1 MEINTNELIKKGK
14 TIAII
19 PYEKISADGLTSAF
33 SIYIALKESGA
44 SVDFLYKGE
53 IDQSLK
59 DLVADQVKISSTTP
73 EKHLVISVD
82 YLDKSIEE
90 VNYSIEDN
98 KLNLILKPISDHF
111 TPDKI
116 EYKVMGGSYDTAI
129 TIGCWNLEKITI
141 IGENKESFNNTS
153 FINIDNSPN
162 NEKFGA
168 VNIIG
173 NEIDNISLLVLQI
186 IASWNIKIPKKSAE
200 LLLKSINSW

>member
-14 TIAII
+14 TIAVI
-19 PYEKISADGLTSAF
+19 PYDKISVDGLTSALA
-33 SIYIALKESGA
+33 IYIALKESRF

-53 IDQSLK
+53 INETLK
-59 DLVADQVKISSTTP
+59 ETIKDKVKISTTTP

-111 TPDKI
+111 TQDKI

-129 TIGCWNLEKITI
+129 TIGCWNLEKAEMIN
-141 IGENKESFNNTS
+141 ENKDSFTKTS
-153 FINIDNSPN
+153 IINIDNSPN
-162 NEKFGA
+162 NEKFGT

-173 NEIDNISLLVLQI
+173 NEIDNISLLVLQT
-186 IASWNIKIPKKSAE
+186 IASWNISIPKKSAE

>member
-14 TIAII
+14 TIAVI
-19 PYEKISADGLTSAF
+19 PYEKISVDGLTSAF
-33 SIYIALKESGA
+33 AVYLALKESGA

-53 IDQSLK
+53 ISESLK
-59 DLVADQVKISSTTP
+59 ESVSDKVKISATTP

-82 YLDKSIEE
+82 YQDKSIEE

-111 TPDKI
+111 SADKI

-129 TIGCWNLEKITI
+129 TIGCWNLEKVTI
-141 IGENKESFNNTS
+141 VSENKNSFDKTS
-153 FINIDNSPN
+153 FINIDNSAN

-173 NEIDNISLLVLQI
+173 NEIDNISLLVLQT

-200 LLLKSINSW
+200 LLLKSINS